1 MVVKSY
7 TINDS
12 REYIADNEVR
22 GSNLS
27 MGDTE
32 AQRNEKT
39 PPDDQYDPY
48 ANRNVKHPTSYLV
61 CFVLCISRKVT
72 LVFLIICELGANCI
86 YVIFVASNL
95 KAVSKCMPSGKYIC
109 IPCKN
114 VVEWKRSGS
123 NKLIPFSFSTQIMP
137 LENEMKNPKKFSSK
151 FGVLNVAMLSI
162 AIIYAAF
169 GFFGYLKYGEEV
181 AGSITLNLPPTEML
195 AQAVRVMQS
204 VAIFCTF
211 AIPHYIV
218 FDIMWNRYI
227 KLKLE
232 KNACTL
238 LWEYVFRTAI
248 VILTFLCAVM
258 VPNLELFISFNGA
271 LCLPFMSIGFPAIV
285 DLLTFWDHHQGAG
298 KVFFVLKNILV
309 ILIGL
314 VGFVTGL
321 NASVSAMYMEIFHKK
336 EV

>member
-48 ANRNVKHPTSYLV
+48 ANRNVKHPTS
-61 CFVLCISRKVT
+61 KVT

-95 KAVSKCMPSGKYIC
+95 KA
-109 IPCKN
+109 
-114 VVEWKRSGS
+114 
-123 NKLIPFSFSTQIMP
+123 IMP